1 MQLRKCCNH
10 PYLLP
15 NAESE
20 PFEVAE
26 HLVAASSKLVL
37 LDKLLAEILPKGEK
51 VLIFSGFTRMLDIL
65 EDFMQLRGFKC
76 TSFTCAKAS
85 SITNAL
91 APQTLASMEAL
102 PAPVARSISSSSS
115 RRTART
121 RSSSSRLAPED
132 SELT

>member
-1 MQLRKCCNH
+1 MFDSLMQLRKCCNH

-26 HLVAASSKLVL
+26 HIVAASSKLVL

-76 TSFTCAKAS
+76 AFFPV
-85 SITNAL
+85 L
-91 APQTLASMEAL
+91 ARDRKS
-102 PAPVARSISSSSS
+102 VV
-115 RRTART
+115 
-121 RSSSSRLAPED
+121 
-132 SELT
+132 

>member
-26 HLVAASSKLVL
+26 HLVTASSKLVL
-37 LDKLLAEILPKGEK
+37 LDKILGDILPKGEK

-65 EDFMQLRGFKC
+65 EDFMHLRGY
-76 TSFTCAKAS
+76 TC
-85 SITNAL
+85 
-91 APQTLASMEAL
+91 
-102 PAPVARSISSSSS
+102 
-115 RRTART
+115 
-121 RSSSSRLAPED
+121 
-132 SELT
+132 ELTHMR

>member
-1 MQLRKCCNH
+1 MYHHSVIVLIIHFQ
-10 PYLLP
+10 PSYLLP

-37 LDKLLAEILPKGEK
+37 LDKLLGDIIPKGEK

-76 TSFTCAKAS
+76 KSL
-85 SITNAL
+85 L
-91 APQTLASMEAL
+91 AADACGL
-102 PAPVARSISSSSS
+102 
-115 RRTART
+115 
-121 RSSSSRLAPED
+121 
-132 SELT
+132 SEGLS

>member
-1 MQLRKCCNH
+1 MIILSRLTELLCITSLMQLRKCCNH

-37 LDKLLAEILPKGEK
+37 LDKLLADIVPKGEK

-65 EDFMQLRGFKC
+65 EDFMGLRGYNCESWLRIVIC
-76 TSFTCAKAS
+76 TCSQHAAY
-85 SITNAL
+85 
-91 APQTLASMEAL
+91 
-102 PAPVARSISSSSS
+102 
-115 RRTART
+115 RRTIGR
-121 RSSSSRLAPED
+121 
-132 SELT
+132 